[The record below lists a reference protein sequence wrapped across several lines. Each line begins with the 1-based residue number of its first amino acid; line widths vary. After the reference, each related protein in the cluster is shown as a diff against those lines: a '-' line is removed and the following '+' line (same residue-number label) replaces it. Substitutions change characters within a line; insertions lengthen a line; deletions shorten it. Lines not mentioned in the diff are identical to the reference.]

1 MAFVTLI
8 MFQLSHLCL
17 NELALKSFRVIK
29 PEIRVLGVDDGGFV
43 PHVEGLVPIIGV
55 VFRGGYWLD
64 GVLSTE
70 VEVDGFDA
78 TNKIAGM
85 IVDSSHFKQLR
96 IIMLNGVTFAGFN
109 VVDLA
114 NLNSLTGLP
123 VIAVTRKK
131 PNLARICKA
140 LKNLPGSE
148 ERWKKIM
155 KVGDICEIS
164 VRRGKKRVFMH
175 TVGVSIDD
183 ATRIVRLTST
193 RSNIPEALRVAH
205 LVASGIS
212 HL

>member
-1 MAFVTLI
+1 

-96 IIMLNGVTFAGFN
+96 IIML
-109 VVDLA
+109 
-114 NLNSLTGLP
+114 
-123 VIAVTRKK
+123 
-131 PNLARICKA
+131 
-140 LKNLPGSE
+140 
-148 ERWKKIM
+148 
-155 KVGDICEIS
+155 
-164 VRRGKKRVFMH
+164 
-175 TVGVSIDD
+175 
-183 ATRIVRLTST
+183 
-193 RSNIPEALRVAH
+193 
-205 LVASGIS
+205 
-212 HL
+212 